1 MIGAHVSDTVSLVSE
16 RRREQERAGVSAKQV
31 IGGVALA
38 VFVLFILLNTDDVE
52 VNLIVTTV
60 TMSLFFALLI
70 AGALG
75 ALVGWLLP
83 RIRGRGE

>member
-1 MIGAHVSDTVSLVSE
+1 M
-16 RRREQERAGVSAKQV
+16 SAKQV

-38 VFVLFILLNTDDVE
+38 LFVLFILLNTDDVE

-75 ALVGWLLP
+75 ALVGWFLP
-83 RIRGRGE
+83 RIRARGE